1 MNTTRNLLQ
10 FVMFLCM
17 GLIAV
22 ACSNEEITDSSGP
35 TVSSVQISAT
45 LPQET
50 PLTRALPI
58 MEGYKL
64 RCILEVWTQ
73 GDTPTLK
80 HRQEITALKGEASFV
95 FDFELTETGNYD
107 CLMWAD
113 YVAENAKTQN
123 LELDGIHI
131 CTTKTG
137 LLHYPKPETS
147 DNKRYQRRRIVQ

>member
-58 MEGYKL
+58 M
-64 RCILEVWTQ
+64 
-73 GDTPTLK
+73 DTPTLK

-123 LELDGIHI
+123 LELDGYTYMHYEDRFYS
-131 CTTKTG
+131 TTQNLKQVTIKDTKDAG
-137 LLHYPKPETS
+137 CLLRQIRVGKS
-147 DNKRYQRRRIVQ
+147 R